1 MAESLALRLA
11 RQKVDSYTGEA
22 DEVLR
27 RHYEAMD
34 CVDCEAYLQLGID
47 AFRWLL
53 WADEA
58 IRRAVLAG
66 QAEYDRGVDDAL
78 RSLLVAW
85 LQPCDFAEKWIQAQH
100 DRGFEV
106 DNAGEFRRCCEE
118 VRAIVNSFED
128 ASLPD
133 AMAKLRDQVL
143 ADYRDGKTTEFLDGV

>member
-11 RQKVDSYTGEA
+11 RQKVDSYTGEV

-47 AFRWLL
+47 AFRWLV

-58 IRRAVLAG
+58 IRRGVYAG
-66 QAEYDRGVDDAL
+66 KAEYDSSVDGAL

-85 LQPCDFAEKWIQAQH
+85 LQPRDFAEKWIEVQRT
-100 DRGFEV
+100 RGFEV
-106 DNAGEFRRCCEE
+106 DNADEFRRCCEE
-118 VRAIVNSFED
+118 VQAIVRSFED
-128 ASLPD
+128 RSLPE
-133 AMAKLRDQVL
+133 AMARLRDRAL
-143 ADYRDGKTTEFLDGV
+143 ADYRDGKTTEFLEGV